1 MFKGLRLSARTF
13 FFVSLAVCFF
23 PLFWSACFQ
32 NIINVRLQ
40 TLRLNEVSSVMENV
54 RQTTRD
60 PEEGKSNFFLD
71 L

>member
-40 TLRLNEVSSVMENV
+40 TFRLNEISSVMENV

-60 PEEGKSNFFLD
+60 PEEGKSSFFS
-71 L
+71 